1 MQKVQAMI
9 GILSKSEKKFL
20 IKYLEVFHGSKDNK
34 LIDFVR
40 LVEKNPNITQDEAS
54 KKLYGDPKSKAFI
67 MAKAKLLERLE
78 NVIQMG
84 SGIHHNEAVES
95 DPEAYFVIDS
105 HKVILFALNLR
116 KRGLSWYAKQI
127 LLEELKKPHVQ
138 IESALRLRLLE
149 LVRLNLDRGIEELEE
164 LEELEEEIKLTKKK
178 ADLEMLG
185 AGIIQKYK
193 VLTSIHNYSKTAI
206 EKFLGESIS
215 MYEQA
220 KKSLFTPLSHYYYLN
235 MKVRYEDV
243 KQNSINKK
251 QNLEQLVKLSK
262 DYPKLIDEMRKVFN
276 LHYLGT
282 TEISEGNY
290 RAAIEYLDQAFESSK
305 NRSENQLAILL
316 AKSYAL
322 FYMGDMSGIEK
333 CVSFCECLSNKEHL
347 NILLVK
353 YQRLVLLFI
362 RKEYKLFFQF
372 FVELDY
378 LFQNKHH
385 WNAAL
390 RVFEIISLIETHKT
404 DIATVKIEN
413 LRKYIANNEVYPRYF
428 FIFKILHQIELNAYN
443 FSQNTKIDLLIEEL
457 NTKTKWDPI
466 YLEMIKVDT
475 WYRAKQNKVE
485 YLAQFLVEAK

>member
-20 IKYLEVFHGSKDNK
+20 YKYLEVFHGTKDNK
-34 LIDFVR
+34 LVDFVR
-40 LVEKNPNITQDEAS
+40 LVEKNPTITQDEAS

-84 SGIHHNEAVES
+84 SDIPNNEAVES
-95 DPEAYFVIDS
+95 DPEAYCVIDS

-116 KRGLSWYAKQI
+116 KRGLSWFAKQI

-178 ADLEMLG
+178 ADLEILG
-185 AGIIQKYK
+185 ASIIQKYK
-193 VLTSIHNYSKTAI
+193 VLTSIHNYSKIAI
-206 EKFLGESIS
+206 EKFLSESIS
-215 MYEQA
+215 MYEKA
-220 KKSLFTPLSHYYYLN
+220 KENLFTPLSHYYYLN
-235 MKVRYEDV
+235 IRTKYYNIIQDIKME
-243 KQNSINKK
+243 KQFLQEIISLTK
-251 QNLEQLVKLSK
+251 E
-262 DYPKLIDEMRKVFN
+262 YPKLVDTVRKVFN

-290 RAAIEYLDQAFESSK
+290 IAAIEYLDQAFESSK

-333 CVSFCECLSNKEHL
+333 CVSFCERLSNKEHL

-353 YQRLVLLFI
+353 YQQLVLLFT
-362 RKEYKLFFQF
+362 RKEYKTFFQF
-372 FVELDY
+372 FVELEN

-390 RVFEIISLIETHKT
+390 RVFEIIALIETHKT

-413 LRKYIANNEVYPRYF
+413 LRKFIGNNEVFPRYS
-428 FIFKILHQIELNAYN
+428 FIFKILHQIELNSYN
-443 FSQNTKIDLLIEEL
+443 FSSNTKIDSLIEEL
-457 NTKTKWDPI
+457 NTKTTWDPI
-466 YLEMIKVDT
+466 YFEMIKVDT
-475 WYRAKQNKVE
+475 WYRARQNNVE
-485 YLAQFLVEAK
+485 YLAQFLKEAK